1 MKLTVLGSCSG
12 TEPQPRRHHTSVAVE
27 TGGRLFYVDAGE
39 NCGYSSYLAGIDQ
52 SRTQAVFITHTHMDH
67 VGGLPH
73 LLWNLR
79 KLCTISPEAE
89 RAMAGRVI
97 PVVIPDLSSYEGV
110 KAMLL
115 ASEGNYETVF
125 QLEPRLLR
133 DGVAYSQDG
142 AVLTAF
148 HNLHLGDPG
157 PGKPWRSYSF
167 LWEAEGKK
175 VLFSGDFRDM
185 AELSPHLDG
194 VDLAFFEDRPPP
206 GRRPLPGAPGLRRPG
221 GQGGVLPPRGGDPGG
236 PGRGA
241 GGRPKGPGGP
251 GGICPGRLCLPAV
264 KGDKKGRRSGRL
276 PFPVLGPCREAVTP
290 APGRRCTA
298 GNRCRAGR

>member
-194 VDLAFFEDRPPP
+194 VDLAFFETGHHRAAALCQELRDC
-206 GRRPLPGAPGLRRPG
+206 GAQVGKVVFYHHGVEILR
-221 GQGGVLPPRGGDPGG
+221 DF
-236 PGRGA
+236 A
-241 GGRPKGPGGP
+241 GELALARQ
-251 GGICPGRLCLPAV
+251 
-264 KGDKKGRRSGRL
+264 
-276 PFPVLGPCREAVTP
+276 VLGDRVDFAQDGMCLLL
-290 APGRRCTA
+290 
-298 GNRCRAGR
+298 